1 MAYYYYYDN
10 SFYTFFL
17 LFLFLLL
24 ILIILF
30 PNYTKKDIV
39 PPLTTTNYEVDTTF
53 TPGTFSLT
61 DSESTTFSTMVIK
74 DGEAGNEQGIDFAAE
89 TTEISY
95 IPYYGE
101 SHRNIQG
108 YFELNLGTSFSST
121 LAFRVADLNIS
132 GSETATLKNYNY
144 GWSSLTTPRV
154 SDSTNNIKPLY
165 RVIVPFDLPGYKNR
179 NHKLGVQIASANGS
193 NVSDLELS
201 SSYLYYYTT

>member
-39 PPLTTTNYEVDTTF
+39 PPLTTDNYKIRAFAENTFDLTNSELTTF
-53 TPGTFSLT
+53 ETIFIL
-61 DSESTTFSTMVIK
+61 
-74 DGEAGNEQGIDFAAE
+74 DGESIDFGGAGGADE
-89 TTEISY
+89 TDITY
-95 IPYYGE
+95 IPYYEE

-121 LAFRVADLNIS
+121 LAFRVVDMNIS

-165 RVIVPFDLPGYKNR
+165 RATVPFDLPGYKNR

-193 NVSDLELS
+193 DVSDLELS
-201 SSYLYYYTT
+201 SAYLYYYTT